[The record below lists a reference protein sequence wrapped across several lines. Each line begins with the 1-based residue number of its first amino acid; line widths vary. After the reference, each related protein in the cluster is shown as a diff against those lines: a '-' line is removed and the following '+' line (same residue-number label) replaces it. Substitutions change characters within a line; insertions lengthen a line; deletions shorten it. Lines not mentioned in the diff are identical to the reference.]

1 MVDVGIGM
9 KLWNS
14 PWCLGLNGKLGL
26 DHWLLL
32 SPLPCCL
39 SACHFSR
46 KHGNFG
52 CCTAQTNEFL
62 LGQEGSSRK
71 QIQNITEMTFPSKYL
86 GIWENSDL
94 AIVVDRRVL
103 FHVFRDVSQ
112 VHRYINKKQICDS
125 NLACWQVSRGQLYYQ
140 PKQCITAKSL

>member
-1 MVDVGIGM
+1 MNVPFFPPFPLFLGIEDSNGLYLALLDFYLEMVDVGIGM

-86 GIWENSDL
+86 GKL
-94 AIVVDRRVL
+94 
-103 FHVFRDVSQ
+103 
-112 VHRYINKKQICDS
+112 
-125 NLACWQVSRGQLYYQ
+125 
-140 PKQCITAKSL
+140 